1 MCQIIQIVIQN
12 ICLIT
17 EVTQYW
23 IYIYTK
29 YGYKVK
35 DFKNIFNV
43 LNIKYSYI
51 VQFFILENNTF

>member
-1 MCQIIQIVIQN
+1 
-12 ICLIT
+12 
-17 EVTQYW
+17 VTQYW